1 MRTLIRLLPC
11 ILVVFFACK
20 SGNEEQKEKL
30 SPEEKVK
37 LDSVSKAEQSKRA
50 DSIKKTNPLLIVPPD
65 SVYTGSYVDKY
76 SNGITKFTGY
86 FRFGQRHGQWLS
98 FYPSGLAWSEM
109 HYDKGLRQ
117 GPNIAY
123 YESGKIR
130 YTGFYKNDQKDSLW
144 TYYDSS
150 GMVIEKLQLSKD
162 KLVKKL
168 SKN

>member
-1 MRTLIRLLPC
+1 MRLLIRLIPC
-11 ILVVFFACK
+11 FITLLFGCK
-20 SGNEEQKEKL
+20 SEGDFQKEKL
-30 SPEEKVK
+30 SLVEQVK
-37 LDSVSKAEQSKRA
+37 LDSISRAEQSKRA
-50 DSIKKTNPLLIVPPD
+50 DSLKKTNPLLIVPPD

-98 FYPSGLAWSEM
+98 FYPNGLAWSEM

-117 GPNIAY
+117 GPNTAY

-130 YTGFYKNDQKDSLW
+130 YTGFYKNDQKDSVW
-144 TYYDSS
+144 TYYDTA
-150 GMVIEKLQLSKD
+150 GKVIEKLKLSKD

-168 SKN
+168 P